1 MMEHIFGASIVE
13 RDMDLLFLEEFA
25 ASQEFAALFLN
36 ECGVEEFEVERV
48 IHSLHQDGEGCAIAQ
63 MKGET
68 SRGESDMTV
77 IYRCHDERRA
87 LLIEDKIDACVQPH
101 QRQRY
106 EKRGQVA
113 VEAGEY
119 AAFDV
124 FLVAPEGYLG
134 TSAAAD
140 YENVVSYESIRDYF
154 LRQGTSRSIF
164 KAAMVARAID
174 KQKARSAIKIPSE
187 QVMDFF
193 YSYIHYVTTNYPSY
207 SLETRPGRL
216 RGSKSSWMVYATR
229 MQGVK
234 IKHKVRGCVDLAF
247 KKTEGEN
254 LQQQIAMLTARLQDN
269 HAMFAHIK
277 TLKTE
282 IVVRISTPPLER
294 GSSVY
299 DQLEEM
305 NQAMRVVEAL
315 YQILGGLLAYT
326 RPYPLVKAKIGGRR
340 TVNC

>member
-36 ECGVEEFEVERV
+36 KCGVEEFEVERV

-77 IYRCHDERRA
+77 IYRCHSERRA

-106 EKRGQVA
+106 EKRGLEA
-113 VEAGEY
+113 VESGEY
-119 AAFDV
+119 VAFDV

-134 TSAAAD
+134 TSAAAG

-154 LRQGTSRSIF
+154 LRQGTVRSMF

-174 KQKARSAIKIPSE
+174 KQKARSAIKIPNE
-187 QVMDFF
+187 QVTDFF
-193 YSYIHYVTTNYPSY
+193 DSYVHYVTANYPSY
-207 SLETRPGRL
+207 SLETPSGRQ

-234 IKHKVRGCVDLAF
+234 IKHKVRGCVDLVF
-247 KKTEGEN
+247 KKAEGEA
-254 LQQQIAMLTARLQDN
+254 LQQQIELLTARLQDCS
-269 HAMFAHIK
+269 AMLAHVK
-277 TLKTE
+277 MMKTE
-282 IVVRISTPPLER
+282 VVVRIPTLPLER
-294 GSSVY
+294 DRSVY

-305 NQAMRVVEAL
+305 SQAMQAVEAL
-315 YQILGGLLAYT
+315 YQIVGG
-326 RPYPLVKAKIGGRR
+326 I
-340 TVNC
+340 NS

>member
-36 ECGVEEFEVERV
+36 KCGVEEFEVERV

-77 IYRCHDERRA
+77 IYRCHSERRA

-106 EKRGQVA
+106 EKRGLEA
-113 VEAGEY
+113 VESGEY
-119 AAFDV
+119 VAFDV

-134 TSAAAD
+134 TSAAAG

-154 LRQGTSRSIF
+154 LRQGTVRSMF
-164 KAAMVARAID
+164 KAAMVARDID
-174 KQKARSAIKIPSE
+174 KQKARSAIKIPNE
-187 QVMDFF
+187 QVTDFF
-193 YSYIHYVTTNYPSY
+193 DSYVHYVTANYPSY
-207 SLETRPGRL
+207 SLETPSGRQ

-234 IKHKVRGCVDLAF
+234 IKHKVRGCVDLVF
-247 KKTEGEN
+247 KKAEGEA
-254 LQQQIAMLTARLQDN
+254 LQQQIELLTARLQDCS
-269 HAMFAHIK
+269 AMLAHVEMM
-277 TLKTE
+277 KTE
-282 IVVRISTPPLER
+282 VVVRITTQPLER
-294 GSSVY
+294 DRSVY

-305 NQAMRVVEAL
+305 SQAMQAVEAL
-315 YQILGGLLAYT
+315 YQIVGG
-326 RPYPLVKAKIGGRR
+326 I
-340 TVNC
+340 NS

>member
-36 ECGVEEFEVERV
+36 KCGVEEFEVERV

-77 IYRCHDERRA
+77 IYRCHSERRA

-106 EKRGQVA
+106 EKRGLEA
-113 VEAGEY
+113 VESGEY
-119 AAFDV
+119 VAFDV

-134 TSAAAD
+134 TSAAAG
-140 YENVVSYESIRDYF
+140 YENVVSYESICDYF
-154 LRQGTSRSIF
+154 LRQGTVRSLF

-174 KQKARSAIKIPSE
+174 KQKARSAIKIPNE
-187 QVMDFF
+187 QVTDFF
-193 YSYIHYVTTNYPSY
+193 DSYVHYVTANYPSY
-207 SLETRPGRL
+207 SLETPSGRQ

-229 MQGVK
+229 LQGVK
-234 IKHKVRGCVDLAF
+234 IKHKVRGCVDLVF
-247 KKTEGEN
+247 KKAEGET
-254 LQQQIAMLTARLQDN
+254 LQQQIELLTARLQDCS
-269 HAMFAHIK
+269 AMLAHVEMM
-277 TLKTE
+277 KTE
-282 IVVRISTPPLER
+282 VVVRIPTQPLER
-294 GSSVY
+294 DRSVY

-305 NQAMRVVEAL
+305 SQAMQAVEAL
-315 YQILGGLLAYT
+315 YQIVGG
-326 RPYPLVKAKIGGRR
+326 I
-340 TVNC
+340 NS

>member
-36 ECGVEEFEVERV
+36 KCGVEEFEVERV

-77 IYRCHDERRA
+77 IYRCHSERRA

-106 EKRGQVA
+106 EKRGLEA
-113 VEAGEY
+113 VESGEY
-119 AAFDV
+119 VAFDV

-134 TSAAAD
+134 TSAAAG

-154 LRQGTSRSIF
+154 LRQGTVRSML

-174 KQKARSAIKIPSE
+174 KQKARSAIKIPNE
-187 QVMDFF
+187 QVTDFF
-193 YSYIHYVTTNYPSY
+193 DSYVHYVTANYPSY
-207 SLETRPGRL
+207 SLETPSGRQ

-234 IKHKVRGCVDLAF
+234 IKHKVRGCVDLVF
-247 KKTEGEN
+247 KKAEGEA
-254 LQQQIAMLTARLQDN
+254 LQQQIELLTARLLDCP
-269 HAMFAHIK
+269 AVLAHVEMK
-277 TLKTE
+277 KTE
-282 IVVRISTPPLER
+282 VVVRIPTLPLER
-294 GSSVY
+294 DRSVY

-305 NQAMRVVEAL
+305 SQAMQAVEAL
-315 YQILGGLLAYT
+315 YQIVGG
-326 RPYPLVKAKIGGRR
+326 I
-340 TVNC
+340 NS